1 MLKKVICIFIAKL
14 YVANRPPK
22 ALLLE
27 DSGRVDMR
35 YIAFQHEL
43 SSQLPGSDS
52 MVQEFSGEIHTQ
64 ENLKE
69 NFEEIGILGL
79 LNVIF

>member
-1 MLKKVICIFIAKL
+1 
-14 YVANRPPK
+14 
-22 ALLLE
+22 
-27 DSGRVDMR
+27 VDMR